1 MPFPALLIWGA
12 IGAATAY
19 GAKKVID
26 AVTDSDSDSDGYTTT
41 SGPSKEEVKED
52 NRKRIL
58 SDIKK
63 SVNDFVRNNEK
74 LVVFK
79 CEEST
84 DQDEISQSFG
94 ELFNDITDILERL
107 SVVNKDSNIVDTLNY
122 VNDSLS
128 DLREMIKDSLTDSFN
143 TRSFVENQII
153 LERFI
158 TIYTMLIKIL
168 EKISNKK
175 QLENNSNNKNKRE

>member
-1 MPFPALLIWGA
+1 MDDGGSGDSQANSEIQGLQQDVFSNLTQDQLRIK
-12 IGAATAY
+12 TNNQ
-19 GAKKVID
+19 KQQFID
-26 AVTDSDSDSDGYTTT
+26 
-41 SGPSKEEVKED
+41 
-52 NRKRIL
+52 
-58 SDIKK
+58 
-63 SVNDFVRNNEK
+63 
-74 LVVFK
+74 
-79 CEEST
+79 
-84 DQDEISQSFG
+84 
-94 ELFNDITDILERL
+94 LFNDITDILERL
-107 SVVNKDSNIVDTLNY
+107 SVINKDSNIVDTLNY